1 MVLLRIC
8 NGQVSHSHLKGYLLG
23 VSRRTPLT
31 SALVTSSKSP
41 ASSVRH
47 SSTDTEQSPAKS
59 GPLDSLFGLGSNTAA
74 PGTNRWTMF
83 APAFFTHVCLGAP
96 YGWSAISAQLTRECG
111 VVAGAASDWSLD
123 LATYPMSVM
132 IAAGGLSAAVMGKWT
147 IKAGVRKAM
156 ALGGLLYGTGFGV
169 AAAGVH
175 THNVGLMYA
184 GNLLCGIGYGC
195 AYTPPIQALIDWFP
209 DRKGLASGLVIAG
222 FGSGAL
228 FFTPMMG
235 LLSSKFSSLPTYLGS
250 NLEVVV
256 EGGKQFARVGGQ
268 LQEVIY
274 ATTSEL
280 AKLPYDCLAEGF
292 YLVGSGNTGVAASL
306 AAIGA
311 IYASTVVASS
321 LFIRRPAAG
330 YLPAGYTPPAAAAG
344 AGSNVHVDTLLKT
357 PQFWF
362 LFGTST
368 LLATGGMGLIS
379 VAKPMIQNVFAD
391 AMPAVVTT
399 GFASAYLMAMA
410 GGNLAGRLGWAAF
423 SDKFGR
429 RATFYCFTL
438 GSIPIFGSLPYLITQ
453 CINDPTGPLANFYLG
468 AFCFN
473 TVAAITV
480 LGGTFAVL
488 PAYEAD
494 LYGPKYVGAIHG
506 RFLLAA
512 TVSTVV
518 GPGILLTLRKMA
530 ESEAFTQLLA
540 KVDPSAFQDK
550 FGVDVG
556 AAQSLIEA
564 KTLTISKLMTI
575 MPQGTVDPTPFMYN
589 NTMYTMASLVGVGA
603 MLHFMVRPVNSK
615 YFEKE

>member
-1 MVLLRIC
+1 MILLRLC
-8 NGQVSHSHLKGYLLG
+8 GGQAPHHGLRSLLQETCRSSQALLSHGH
-23 VSRRTPLT
+23 R
-31 SALVTSSKSP
+31 
-41 ASSVRH
+41 
-47 SSTDTEQSPAKS
+47 STDTRRSASTDQTPAKS
-59 GPLDSLFGLGSNTAA
+59 GPLESLFGLSSNTAG
-74 PGTNRWTMF
+74 PNTNRWTMF
-83 APAFFTHVCLGAP
+83 APAFCTHVCLGAP
-96 YGWSAISAQLTRECG
+96 YGWSAISAQLTKECG
-111 VVAGAASDWSLD
+111 IVASTASDWTLD
-123 LATYPMSVM
+123 LATYPMSIM
-132 IAAGGLSAAVMGKWT
+132 IAAGGISAAVFGKWT

-156 ALGGLLYGTGFGV
+156 AMGGLLYGTGFGI
-169 AAAGVH
+169 ACAGVAS
-175 THNVGLMYA
+175 HNVGLMYA

-209 DRKGLASGLVIAG
+209 DRKGLASGMVIAG

-235 LLSSKFSSLPTYLGS
+235 LMTQKFSTLPTYLGTG
-250 NLEVVV
+250 LDIVV
-256 EGGKQFARVGGQ
+256 EGGKQFARVGGE
-268 LQEVIY
+268 LQEVVY

-280 AKLPYDCLAEGF
+280 AKLPYDGLAEGF
-292 YLVGSGNTGVAASL
+292 YLAGSGNTGVAASL
-306 AAIGA
+306 ATIGA

-321 LFIRRPAAG
+321 LFIRRPPPG
-330 YLPAGYTPPAAAAG
+330 YVPDGYTPPETSAG
-344 AGSNVHVDTLLKT
+344 AGANVHVDTVLKT

-368 LLATGGMGLIS
+368 LLCTGGMGLIS

-410 GGNLAGRLGWAAF
+410 SGNLAGRLGWAAF

-429 RATFYCFTL
+429 RTTFYCFTL

-453 CINDPTGPLANFYLG
+453 CVNDPTGPMAKFYLG

-512 TVSTVV
+512 TVSTIV
-518 GPGILLTLRKMA
+518 GPGILLTLRKLA

-540 KVDPSAFQDK
+540 KVDPAAFQDK
-550 FGVDVG
+550 FGVDLG
-556 AAQSLIEA
+556 SAQTLIEA

-575 MPQGTVDPTPFMYN
+575 MPPGTVDPTPFLYN
-589 NTMYTMASLVGVGA
+589 NTMYTMAGLVGTGA
-603 MLHFMVRPVNSK
+603 MLHFMVRPVNQK